1 MYFKG
6 LILALLIGISQSVQS
21 QQTNS
26 PELNKSLELNESLE
40 PSNSLELKNSPEP
53 ENSPELYAKQTT
65 NTELIATNARAGQLS
80 LQPNQCVA
88 LRKNRDCFAT
98 IEMLWS
104 ATEKGNYCL
113 VTRSPK
119 RALAC
124 WSNAEQ
130 GTFVY
135 QFASRNTIE
144 FILIEQNSKQVLSQ
158 SKVEVSWLYNSTN
171 KRRRWRLF

>member
-26 PELNKSLELNESLE
+26 PEL
-40 PSNSLELKNSPEP
+40 KNSPELNA
-53 ENSPELYAKQTT
+53 EQAT
-65 NTELIATNARAGQLS
+65 NTKLTATNARVGQLS